1 MLTVGADETC
11 QGQEATVLNIDLP
24 YSSPSTLA
32 ANADIST
39 DLRHPYFIQIVLV
52 VSLVEDNVRNLR
64 CLS

>member
-1 MLTVGADETC
+1 MLTVGTDETC

-24 YSSPSTLA
+24 YPSPSTLA
-32 ANADIST
+32 ANADIAA

-64 CLS
+64 SLS